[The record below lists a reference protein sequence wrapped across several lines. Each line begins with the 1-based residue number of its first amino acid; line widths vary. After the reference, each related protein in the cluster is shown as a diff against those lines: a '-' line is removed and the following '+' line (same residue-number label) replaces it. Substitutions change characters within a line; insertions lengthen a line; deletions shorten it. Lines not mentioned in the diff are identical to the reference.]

1 MKHSTS
7 ARMMSSAPR
16 GYHRGV
22 STDTPQMSPAFSPY
36 TGFLTPPSPYG
47 GIEERRGSIVSLSA
61 SEYSVPTPTSERS
74 TFSEASWQHVPFGGF
89 HSSTMSGLRHS
100 LPLGAVGLPL
110 KASTT
115 DPFCNEWSVPASSI
129 EVPMR
134 LSNSLTSGV
143 GYLPSQM
150 GSFSET
156 DRLTPASTNS
166 NWSFSTAPEH
176 SDLEYDMTGRQSFWQ
191 QQMPNTHTM
200 VGQTIAP
207 ADALVGSEDYGFV
220 DDADS
225 SSFMETEPFDHA
237 TFAASPHDNAPMT
250 LPPSPQEVQV
260 KQELEASEV
269 EEKFTR
275 SIHVSP
281 KGGKT
286 VKKERRRD
294 GIIKKRGSKSKSQL
308 VFRRLHDGHIDVEG
322 YEINPLTGKREPI
335 NGPTVEWKY
344 CEWEDCQ
351 SRFKRPEHLKRHQR
365 IHLGVKEHECRVE
378 GCPKVFDRRDNYWQ
392 HGTTHIRIPGKKDGR
407 NPRLPFS
414 EMVKYADDAKHIE
427 FLEKAFRK
435 ACGEDFSMESDEEGA
450 PASRKK
456 HSIRCRL

>member
-1 MKHSTS
+1 
-7 ARMMSSAPR
+7 
-16 GYHRGV
+16 
-22 STDTPQMSPAFSPY
+22 MSPGFGAY
-36 TGFLTPPSPYG
+36 NGFLTPPSPYG

-74 TFSEASWQHVPFGGF
+74 PFSEASWQHVPFAGF
-89 HSSTMSGLRHS
+89 QTQTMSGLRHA
-100 LPLGAVGLPL
+100 LPLGTVGLPM

-115 DPFCNEWSVPASSI
+115 EYDNWSVPVSSI

-134 LSNSLTSGV
+134 IPDSMASSA
-143 GYLPSQM
+143 GYMTSQM
-150 GSFSET
+150 SSFS
-156 DRLTPASTNS
+156 DSDHLTPASTNS
-166 NWSFSTAPEH
+166 NWSFTTAPEP
-176 SDLEYDMTGRQSFWQ
+176 DLEYGITGQPFWQ
-191 QQMPNTHTM
+191 QPMPSTHAM

-207 ADALVGSEDYGFV
+207 ADAMVGSEEYAFV
-220 DDADS
+220 DDNDS

-260 KQELEASEV
+260 KQELEASEA

-286 VKKERRRD
+286 VKKERRLNGVSKR
-294 GIIKKRGSKSKSQL
+294 RGSKSKSQL

-322 YEINPLTGKREPI
+322 YEVNPVTGKREPI

-344 CEWEDCQ
+344 CDWPDCQ

-414 EMVKYADDAKHIE
+414 EMIKYADDQKHIE
-427 FLEKAFRK
+427 FLEKAYRK
-435 ACGEDFSMESDEEGA
+435 ACGEEFSMESDDESA
-450 PASRKK
+450 HVDRKK

>member
-1 MKHSTS
+1 MIN
-7 ARMMSSAPR
+7 SAPR
-16 GYHRGV
+16 GYRRGV
-22 STDTPQMSPAFSPY
+22 STDTPQMSPGFSPY

-74 TFSEASWQHVPFGGF
+74 PFSEASWQHVPFGGF
-89 HSSTMSGLRHS
+89 QTQTTSGLRHA
-100 LPLGAVGLPL
+100 LPLGTVGLPM
-110 KASTT
+110 KPSTT
-115 DPFCNEWSVPASSI
+115 EYDWSVPASSI
-129 EVPMR
+129 EASMR
-134 LSNSLTSGV
+134 IHDSMIPNAS
-143 GYLPSQM
+143 YLPSQM
-150 GSFSET
+150 NSFS
-156 DRLTPASTNS
+156 DSDHLTPASSNS

-176 SDLEYDMTGRQSFWQ
+176 SDLEYGMTGQQSFWQ
-191 QQMPNTHTM
+191 QPIPNTHSM

-207 ADALVGSEDYGFV
+207 ADAMVGNEDYGFV
-220 DDADS
+220 DENDS

-250 LPPSPQEVQV
+250 LLPSPQEVHV
-260 KQELEASEV
+260 KQELEASET

-286 VKKERRRD
+286 VKKQRCLNGVTKR
-294 GIIKKRGSKSKSQL
+294 RGSKSKSQL

-322 YEINPLTGKREPI
+322 YEVNPVTGKREPI

-344 CEWEDCQ
+344 CDWEDCQ

-407 NPRLPFS
+407 NPRLPFL
-414 EMVKYADDAKHIE
+414 EMIKYADDAKHIE
-427 FLEKAFRK
+427 FLEKSYKK
-435 ACGEDFSMESDEEGA
+435 ACGEDFQMDSDDESA
-450 PASRKK
+450 PMDRKK

>member
-1 MKHSTS
+1 MMNS
-7 ARMMSSAPR
+7 AAR
-16 GYHRGV
+16 GYRRGV
-22 STDTPQMSPAFSPY
+22 STDTPQMSPGFSPY

-74 TFSEASWQHVPFGGF
+74 PFSEASWQHVPFGGF
-89 HSSTMSGLRHS
+89 QTQTMSGLRHA
-100 LPLGAVGLPL
+100 LPLGTVGLPM
-110 KASTT
+110 KTPTT
-115 DPFCNEWSVPASSI
+115 EYDWSVPAGSI

-134 LSNSLTSGV
+134 IPDSMAPSA
-143 GYLPSQM
+143 GYLSSQM
-150 GSFSET
+150 NSFSES
-156 DRLTPASTNS
+156 DHLTPTSTNS

-176 SDLEYDMTGRQSFWQ
+176 SDLEYGMTGQQTFWQ
-191 QQMPNTHTM
+191 HPVPSAHSI

-207 ADALVGSEDYGFV
+207 ADAMVGHEDYGLV
-220 DDADS
+220 DDNDS

-237 TFAASPHDNAPMT
+237 TFATSPHDNAPMT

-260 KQELEASEV
+260 KQELEASEA

-286 VKKERRRD
+286 VKKERRLNGVSKR
-294 GIIKKRGSKSKSQL
+294 RGSKSKSQL

-322 YEINPLTGKREPI
+322 YEVNPVTGKREPI

-344 CEWEDCQ
+344 CDWPDCQ

-414 EMVKYADDAKHIE
+414 EMIKYADDTKHIE
-427 FLEKAFRK
+427 FLEKAYRK
-435 ACGEDFSMESDEEGA
+435 ACGEDISMESDDESAHIG
-450 PASRKK
+450 RKK

>member
-1 MKHSTS
+1 MKYSTP
-7 ARMMSSAPR
+7 ARMMNSASR
-16 GYHRGV
+16 GYRRGV
-22 STDTPQMSPAFSPY
+22 STDTPHMSPGFGPY

-61 SEYSVPTPTSERS
+61 SDYSVPTPTSERS
-74 TFSEASWQHVPFGGF
+74 PFSEASWQHVPFTGYQAQP
-89 HSSTMSGLRHS
+89 MSGLRHA
-100 LPLGAVGLPL
+100 LPLGTVGLPM

-115 DPFCNEWSVPASSI
+115 EYDWSVPASSI
-129 EVPMR
+129 ELPMR
-134 LSNSLTSGV
+134 LSDGITSGA
-143 GYLPSQM
+143 GYLPTHMS
-150 GSFSET
+150 SFS
-156 DRLTPASTNS
+156 DSDHITPASTNS
-166 NWSFSTAPEH
+166 NWSSFSTAPEH
-176 SDLEYDMTGRQSFWQ
+176 SDIEFAMTGQQSFWQ
-191 QQMPNTHTM
+191 QTIPSTHSI
-200 VGQTIAP
+200 GERTIVP
-207 ADALVGSEDYGFV
+207 ADAMVGTEDYGFV
-220 DDADS
+220 DENDS

-260 KQELEASEV
+260 KQELESSEA
-269 EEKFTR
+269 EERYTR

-286 VKKERRRD
+286 VKKERRLNGVSKR
-294 GIIKKRGSKSKSQL
+294 RGSKSKSQL

-322 YEINPLTGKREPI
+322 YEVNPVTGKREPI

-344 CEWEDCQ
+344 CDWDGCQ

-407 NPRLPFS
+407 NPRLPFT
-414 EMVKYADDAKHIE
+414 EMIKYADDAKHIE
-427 FLEKAFRK
+427 FLEKAYKK
-435 ACGEDFSMESDEEGA
+435 ACGEDFFLESEDESAHVG
-450 PASRKK
+450 RKK